1 MSVIC
6 EAKDDGDNGFATNI
20 LQQWQKF
27 KKERSTNLFRAVSN
41 EDFFGER
48 KIPLFSFFVHTVKS
62 VFLTVSG
69 FLLVFFL
76 VFKLYIIDRSLT
88 DV

>member
-1 MSVIC
+1 MLCMSVIC

-41 EDFFGER
+41 EDFLE
-48 KIPLFSFFVHTVKS
+48 KEKS
-62 VFLTVSG
+62 P
-69 FLLVFFL
+69 FL
-76 VFKLYIIDRSLT
+76 VFLSIL
-88 DV
+88 